1 MYYVQ
6 ADRTGKEG
14 YAVKKIITYIILVLA
29 AVFMLYP
36 LLWLVGASF
45 KTNQEIYSSM
55 WFMPEDFD
63 FGVYFNAWKTNTGYT
78 MGHYF
83 VNTFKIIIP
92 KTLFSVISS
101 VLTAYGFARFDFP
114 LKKFFFTLLM
124 VGMFMPAIV
133 TVMPMY
139 MFWHE
144 TGFLDSYVPLT
155 VPSLFA
161 CEGMFVFI
169 LIQFFRGI
177 PKELDEASRLDGC
190 GSFRTLIYVLLPCI
204 RPAVISIAVFN
215 FLWTMNDF
223 LNPLIFINSTEK
235 YTLSLALRTSVDST
249 GQGYEECKIIA
260 MSVIGLIPSVTV
272 FALAQKKF
280 IGITTGGLS

>member
-1 MYYVQ
+1 MKKTIPYIFL
-6 ADRTGKEG
+6 TG
-14 YAVKKIITYIILVLA
+14 T
-29 AVFMLYP
+29 AVFMIYP

-45 KTNQEIYSSM
+45 KTNQEIYSSV
-55 WFMPEDFD
+55 WFVPERLDFS
-63 FGVYFNAWKTNTGYT
+63 VYLNAWKTNTGYT

-83 VNTFKIIIP
+83 MNTFMIIIP
-92 KTLFSVISS
+92 KTVFAVMSS
-101 VLTAYGFARFDFP
+101 VLVAYGFARFDFP
-114 LKKFFFTLLM
+114 LKKFFFSMLM

-139 MFWHE
+139 MLWNKL
-144 TGFLDSYVPLT
+144 GFLDSYVPLT

-169 LIQFFRGI
+169 LIQFFKGI
-177 PKELDEASRLDGC
+177 PKEIDEASRLDGC
-190 GSFRTLIYVLLPCI
+190 GTLRTLFYVLVPSI
-204 RPAVISIAVFN
+204 KPAVISVAVFN

-260 MSVIGLIPSVTV
+260 MSVIGLIPSVAV

>member
-1 MYYVQ
+1 MKKTFTYLILTV
-6 ADRTGKEG
+6 TG
-14 YAVKKIITYIILVLA
+14 I
-29 AVFMLYP
+29 FMIYP

-45 KTNQEIYSSM
+45 KSNQEIYSSM
-55 WFMPEDFD
+55 WFIPDDFD
-63 FGVYFNAWKTNTGYT
+63 FSVYFRAWKTNTGYS

-83 VNTFKIIIP
+83 VNTFLIIIP
-92 KTLFSVISS
+92 KTVFAVVSS
-101 VLTAYGFARFDFP
+101 VLVAYGFARFDFP
-114 LKKFFFTLLM
+114 LKKFFFALLM

-139 MFWHE
+139 MFWNKA
-144 TGFLDSYVPLT
+144 GFLDSYVPLT

-169 LIQFFRGI
+169 LMQFFRGI
-177 PKELDEASRLDGC
+177 PRELDEASRLDGC
-190 GSFRTLIYVLLPCI
+190 GTLRTLFYVLVPNI
-204 RPAVISIAVFN
+204 KPAVISVAVFN

-260 MSVIGLIPSVTV
+260 MSVIGLIPSVAV

-280 IGITTGGLS
+280 VGITTGGLSR